1 MARQKSCAPSLRYHL
16 SGQAVVTIDGRDFYL
31 GKHGS
36 PEAFAR
42 YAVLISDYQANS
54 LSLPEGF
61 NQRAID
67 DRAFLLLSQKV
78 EIPPEHL
85 EVRPITVKQLTAA
98 YRAHIDQR
106 YSRNHQVQD
115 RERRKAIC
123 KVLEDHDAK
132 TYVDDFGPRKLKEH
146 RARFIADGDKSRKY
160 INRMIQEIRR
170 VFKWGIAEEL
180 VKAETL
186 VSLKAVEPLLGGEAA
201 FENEERRPVDIE
213 VVRKTAQFLSPVV
226 RAMLRVQIK
235 TGMRPSEICRMR
247 PCDIDRSGPVWLY
260 RPSTHKTKWKGQKRE
275 IPLVGDAREAIE
287 NFINRDQKAF
297 LFSLR
302 NRWLGFGRSCGQS
315 ERVTDPTRN

>member
-1 MARQKSCAPSLRYHL
+1 
-16 SGQAVVTIDGRDFYL
+16 
-31 GKHGS
+31 
-36 PEAFAR
+36 
-42 YAVLISDYQANS
+42 
-54 LSLPEGF
+54 
-61 NQRAID
+61 
-67 DRAFLLLSQKV
+67 
-78 EIPPEHL
+78 
-85 EVRPITVKQLTAA
+85 
-98 YRAHIDQR
+98 
-106 YSRNHQVQD
+106 
-115 RERRKAIC
+115 
-123 KVLEDHDAK
+123 
-132 TYVDDFGPRKLKEH
+132 
-146 RARFIADGDKSRKY
+146 
-160 INRMIQEIRR
+160 MIQEIRR

-287 NFINRDQKAF
+287 NFINRDQKGISISPAESMAW
-297 LFSLR
+297 FSGEAAVRANGLR
-302 NRWLGFGRSCGQS
+302 ILQETKDRTQK
-315 ERVTDPTRN
+315 DPRALLYIA

>member
-1 MARQKSCAPSLRYHL
+1 
-16 SGQAVVTIDGRDFYL
+16 
-31 GKHGS
+31 
-36 PEAFAR
+36 
-42 YAVLISDYQANS
+42 
-54 LSLPEGF
+54 
-61 NQRAID
+61 
-67 DRAFLLLSQKV
+67 
-78 EIPPEHL
+78 
-85 EVRPITVKQLTAA
+85 
-98 YRAHIDQR
+98 
-106 YSRNHQVQD
+106 
-115 RERRKAIC
+115 
-123 KVLEDHDAK
+123 
-132 TYVDDFGPRKLKEH
+132 
-146 RARFIADGDKSRKY
+146 
-160 INRMIQEIRR
+160 MIQEIRR

-297 LFSLR
+297 LFSPAESMAWFRAKLR
-302 NRWLGFGRSCGQS
+302 S
-315 ERVTDPTRN
+315 ERTGYGSYKKLKTEPKKIPGLCYTSHSYRQSIQRAVKEAKVEQWTPYQIRHLVGTMVGELLDLENAKALLGHADIATTQIYARSTREQSIKAANAAPSLTETK

>member
-132 TYVDDFGPRKLKEH
+132 TYVDDFGRE
-146 RARFIADGDKSRKY
+146 
-160 INRMIQEIRR
+160 
-170 VFKWGIAEEL
+170 
-180 VKAETL
+180 
-186 VSLKAVEPLLGGEAA
+186 SLKSIEPDLLPMVTSP
-201 FENEERRPVDIE
+201 EN
-213 VVRKTAQFLSPVV
+213 T
-226 RAMLRVQIK
+226 
-235 TGMRPSEICRMR
+235 
-247 PCDIDRSGPVWLY
+247 
-260 RPSTHKTKWKGQKRE
+260 
-275 IPLVGDAREAIE
+275 
-287 NFINRDQKAF
+287 
-297 LFSLR
+297 
-302 NRWLGFGRSCGQS
+302 
-315 ERVTDPTRN
+315 

>member
-1 MARQKSCAPSLRYHL
+1 MEETSISASMEVQRHS
-16 SGQAVVTIDGRDFYL
+16 RD
-31 GKHGS
+31 
-36 PEAFAR
+36 

-146 RARFIADGDKSRKY
+146 RARFIADGD
-160 INRMIQEIRR
+160 N
-170 VFKWGIAEEL
+170 
-180 VKAETL
+180 
-186 VSLKAVEPLLGGEAA
+186 P
-201 FENEERRPVDIE
+201 ENTI
-213 VVRKTAQFLSPVV
+213 
-226 RAMLRVQIK
+226 
-235 TGMRPSEICRMR
+235 TG
-247 PCDIDRSGPVWLY
+247 
-260 RPSTHKTKWKGQKRE
+260 
-275 IPLVGDAREAIE
+275 
-287 NFINRDQKAF
+287 
-297 LFSLR
+297 
-302 NRWLGFGRSCGQS
+302 
-315 ERVTDPTRN
+315 